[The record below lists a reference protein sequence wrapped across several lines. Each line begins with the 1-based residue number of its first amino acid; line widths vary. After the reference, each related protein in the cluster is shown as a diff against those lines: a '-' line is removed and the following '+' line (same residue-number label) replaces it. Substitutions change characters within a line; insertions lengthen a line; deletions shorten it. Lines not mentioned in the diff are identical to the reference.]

1 MKVVIY
7 GEDSQNK
14 RKVLIS
20 RDKEIIKNMG
30 EEEWVGKQ
38 IVFKGKYLVS

>member
-1 MKVVIY
+1 MDDNSEIPTK
-7 GEDSQNK
+7 E
-14 RKVLIS
+14 
-20 RDKEIIKNMG
+20 EIIKNMG